1 MYSIRQKLYRRPLVT
16 ANLKFPRMII
26 ILITWN
32 YATIDV
38 RLFIY
43 EWGLA
48 KKKSRFHNFKMKEE
62 KRKGYHVFTIN
73 IPWARNS
80 ENCFNSVQR
89 SKLPNVYA
97 TWNQTN
103 VTVIYQRRQI
113 ACYRLFMRVFVT
125 LKARAFHE
133 LKEVQSFLGGNTKFY
148 ALTDDTIYQNTC
160 NNF

>member
-1 MYSIRQKLYRRPLVT
+1 MKLCNDRCTSIYLWMRPC
-16 ANLKFPRMII
+16 
-26 ILITWN
+26 
-32 YATIDV
+32 
-38 RLFIY
+38 
-43 EWGLA
+43 
-48 KKKSRFHNFKMKEE
+48 KKKNPGFTILKWKK

>member
-48 KKKSRFHNFKMKEE
+48 KKNPGFTILKWKK

>member
-1 MYSIRQKLYRRPLVT
+1 MKLCNDRCTSIYLWMRPC
-16 ANLKFPRMII
+16 
-26 ILITWN
+26 
-32 YATIDV
+32 
-38 RLFIY
+38 
-43 EWGLA
+43 
-48 KKKSRFHNFKMKEE
+48 KKKNPGFTILKWKK

-148 ALTDDTIYQNTC
+148 ALTQTIRYIRIRAIISNKFLTNTIRAYI
-160 NNF
+160 NSSSFPMIL

>member
-1 MYSIRQKLYRRPLVT
+1 MYVYLFMNEALQKKNPGFT
-16 ANLKFPRMII
+16 ILK
-26 ILITWN
+26 W
-32 YATIDV
+32 
-38 RLFIY
+38 
-43 EWGLA
+43 
-48 KKKSRFHNFKMKEE
+48 KK

>member
-1 MYSIRQKLYRRPLVT
+1 MYSIRQKLYRRPLFT

-48 KKKSRFHNFKMKEE
+48 KKKNPGFTILKWKK

>member
-1 MYSIRQKLYRRPLVT
+1 MKLCNDRCTSIYLWMRPC
-16 ANLKFPRMII
+16 
-26 ILITWN
+26 
-32 YATIDV
+32 
-38 RLFIY
+38 
-43 EWGLA
+43 
-48 KKKSRFHNFKMKEE
+48 KKKNPGFTILKWKK

-133 LKEVQSFLGGNTKFY
+133 LKEVQSFLGGNIKFY